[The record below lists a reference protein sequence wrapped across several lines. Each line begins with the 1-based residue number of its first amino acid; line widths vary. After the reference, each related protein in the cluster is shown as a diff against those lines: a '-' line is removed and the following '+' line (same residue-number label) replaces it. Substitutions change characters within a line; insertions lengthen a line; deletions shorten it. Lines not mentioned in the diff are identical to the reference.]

1 MIVSRDEPEIN
12 ARLAVALKWNE
23 THNRVI
29 RYKRKRGLD
38 LIRANKFE

>member
-1 MIVSRDEPEIN
+1 MIVSRDEPKIH
-12 ARLAVALKWNE
+12 ARLTVALKWNE

-29 RYKRKRGLD
+29 RYKSKRGLN